1 MRGDMYIAGV
11 VDTLVKAGA
20 VSPAY
25 ASGVAAVLVKR
36 ADWSLMP
43 DSPFQNYWEEIQSA
57 ADKAIG
63 PSIKNMSA
71 EQLTAARQKAIAGM
85 TPQQQWDIVAKSRHW
100 YDNAPSRAGGY
111 IANRF
116 NKYIANPIGRW
127 LGTSNRTASS
137 YDHELEHSRAKELEA
152 YQARELDPML
162 KMMGMARAGAQERA
176 NDAENLYRT
185 DTRYYMSDA
194 KRRQLGY
201 NNKPSDV
208 YRSDVT
214 DAAIAGGMYRPKH
227 GYGRKATV
235 SRLGGFGT
243 GPRDAFGN
251 RVVKNDASD
260 LKYSRPFQM

>member
-11 VDTLVKAGA
+11 MDTLVKAGA
-20 VSPAY
+20 VSPEY
-25 ASGVAAVLVKR
+25 ASGVLDTFVKK
-36 ADWSLMP
+36 ADWSLLP
-43 DSPFQNYWEEIQSA
+43 DSPFQNYWEEIQST

-63 PSIKNMSA
+63 SSRKYMSPAQLA
-71 EQLTAARQKAIAGM
+71 EARQRAISSM
-85 TPQQQWDIVAKSRHW
+85 SPEQQLEIIARSRHW
-100 YDNAPSRAGGY
+100 YDNGFSRAGNY
-111 IANRF
+111 LSNRF
-116 NKYIANPIGRW
+116 NRYIANPIGRF

-137 YDHELEHSRAKELEA
+137 YDHELAHNRAKELEA

-162 KMMGMARAGAQERA
+162 KMMGVVRAGAQERA
-176 NDAENLYRT
+176 NDVENLYRT

-201 NNKPSDV
+201 NKNPSDV

-214 DAAIAGGMYRPKH
+214 DSAIAGGMYKPKH
-227 GYGRKATV
+227 DYGRKATV

-251 RVVKNDASD
+251 RVVRNDSSD
-260 LKYSRPFQM
+260 LEYSRPFQM